1 MNTGVR
7 LGLDETRETSRRLAT
22 VQGLRRLIKTIQ
34 RAIKLTHLTRTSGV
48 DKVGRLDAVHHL
60 NESIVKEDIL
70 DIQMVDRL
78 VSKGGEIEDGPNGGG
93 HDDDLRDAE

>member
-1 MNTGVR
+1 M
-7 LGLDETRETSRRLAT
+7 
-22 VQGLRRLIKTIQ
+22 
-34 RAIKLTHLTRTSGV
+34 
-48 DKVGRLDAVHHL
+48 
-60 NESIVKEDIL
+60 KEDIL